1 MAKMLLNA
9 NYAWRKKTQG
19 EWNVTDSW
27 IAWFARYEEGGEFEP
42 VKEYSRPAA
51 GQPNPQPQDIRYSC
65 NDGSTSFSWS
75 TQYTG
80 VNDIGSS

>member
-1 MAKMLLNA
+1 MPDERKRKVNEMLPILELLDLPGM
-9 NYAWRKKTQG
+9 KKAVSLSQSRSTP
-19 EWNVTDSW
+19 
-27 IAWFARYEEGGEFEP
+27 ARPRVNLIHNHKISGIHSY
-42 VKEYSRPAA
+42 
-51 GQPNPQPQDIRYSC
+51 